1 MWDCDAEAEEDAEEE
16 SDNTSPLGWRPL
28 VILAG
33 PPPGLV
39 APGGVAEAVDDVLDQ
54 STALQS
60 SSFMA
65 ERIKKADWIV
75 SSRCFW
81 PSTASSCVD
90 L

>member
-16 SDNTSPLGWRPL
+16 SDSTSALGWWPL
-28 VILAG
+28 IT

-39 APGGVAEAVDDVLDQ
+39 APEGAADAEDDVLDQ
-54 STALQS
+54 SAALQS

-75 SSRCFW
+75 SSRCLW
-81 PSTASSCVD
+81 PSTASS
-90 L
+90 